1 MATEGSLQAAWAQ
14 TRGQRDLIERD
25 RVTRVLVDEDQR
37 ATYGLWRVA
46 DVEDD
51 SASSVELGKH
61 ARTAVLT
68 SQPSS
73 RRASGAAASIGLLLT
88 KFSTYRMVWEQW
100 RPAAGLIG

>member
-1 MATEGSLQAAWAQ
+1 MK
-14 TRGQRDLIERD
+14 I
-25 RVTRVLVDEDQR
+25 QR

-61 ARTAVLT
+61 ARTALLT

-73 RRASGAAASIGLLLT
+73 RRASAAAASIGLLLT

-100 RPAAGLIG
+100 RPAAGVMG